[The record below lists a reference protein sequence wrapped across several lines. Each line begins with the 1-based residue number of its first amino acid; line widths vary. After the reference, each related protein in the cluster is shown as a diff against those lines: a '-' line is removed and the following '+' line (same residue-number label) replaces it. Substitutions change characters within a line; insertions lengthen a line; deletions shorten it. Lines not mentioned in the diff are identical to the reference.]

1 MDHSL
6 SLKSIYFQFTLIP
19 RTSTISKD
27 FLLWQALNI
36 YFYLPVIVRHPNSL
50 CSFLFTE
57 LLSAGFLLSLA
68 WCVCT
73 FVCIYVLCAHL
84 VAGKSLGGEIFL
96 ADLFFSPVPSNSHF
110 YVLLLWVFLEGGLVW
125 HQLFHPSLKKTI
137 ITLLN
142 IRVILNGN
150 FLICCK
156 ETYP

>member
-6 SLKSIYFQFTLIP
+6 SLKPIYFQFTLIP

-27 FLLWQALNI
+27 FLLWQVLNT
-36 YFYLPVIVRHPNSL
+36 YFYLPVIVRRPNSL

-96 ADLFFSPVPSNSHF
+96 ADFFSQCLQIAIFMFSF
-110 YVLLLWVFLEGGLVW
+110 YGYFWRKDW
-125 HQLFHPSLKKTI
+125 SDI
-137 ITLLN
+137 SYSTLAWRRPL
-142 IRVILNGN
+142 
-150 FLICCK
+150 
-156 ETYP
+156 